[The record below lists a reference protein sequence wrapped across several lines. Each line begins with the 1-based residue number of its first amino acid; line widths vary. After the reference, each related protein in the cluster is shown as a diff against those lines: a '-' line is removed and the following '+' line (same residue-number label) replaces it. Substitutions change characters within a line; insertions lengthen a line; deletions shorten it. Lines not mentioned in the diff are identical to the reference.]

1 MPLARACRLFHNS
14 YLVSKKDAAFHC
26 LWHVSYTHLDV
37 YKRQMQRYL
46 NQQAEAGIPEEQA
59 LKNLADVLGIS
70 YPKLEK

>member
-1 MPLARACRLFHNS
+1 MEDQEMTNEE
-14 YLVSKKDAAFHC
+14 
-26 LWHVSYTHLDV
+26 
-37 YKRQMQRYL
+37 MQRYL

>member
-1 MPLARACRLFHNS
+1 MRFPTPRAVAMWAMVKLSARFSSLPKGCIMEDQEMT
-14 YLVSKKDAAFHC
+14 KEE
-26 LWHVSYTHLDV
+26 
-37 YKRQMQRYL
+37 MQRYL